1 MKNYDSISYKYFDQ
15 NEKVPLRVIP
25 IKNNNALIKSPR
37 TKVAWNQCC
46 EYFKI
51 CIKNFVIIPA
61 FILSLTQVLY
71 SLSIITVKV
80 NHISVYLL

>member
-37 TKVAWNQCC
+37 TKVA
-46 EYFKI
+46 
-51 CIKNFVIIPA
+51 
-61 FILSLTQVLY
+61 
-71 SLSIITVKV
+71 
-80 NHISVYLL
+80 